1 MTTGEALKRFRRDF
15 RLNQRTVAQKV
26 GVLPQAYSRYETDQ
40 YPPTVPLILKLA
52 DEYGV
57 TTDYLLGRS
66 DEPHLKSLP
75 VEDKT
80 FFELVAAGTA
90 ILQDALKKVSGND
103 SNIQNH

>member
-1 MTTGEALKRFRRDF
+1 MTTGEALKRFRREF
-15 RLNQRTVAQKV
+15 KLSQKTVAQTV
-26 GVLPQAYSRYETDQ
+26 EVLPQVYSRYENDQ
-40 YPPTVPLILKLA
+40 RSPTVPLLIKLA

-66 DEPHLKSLP
+66 DEPRPKSLP

-90 ILQDALKKVSGND
+90 ILQDALRKATPGN
-103 SNIQNH
+103 SIQTS